1 MVLRFRHVAVALSLS
16 LIETSCTPAAPQI
29 KVFRRD
35 HALVID
41 FPWTL
46 SRWLGLQD
54 RNLCLR
60 HIEVFDAKSVV
71 WRLDYEADKSP
82 CVNVKVPIRMGAPV
96 EGFVASGPLVLH
108 AGRTYG
114 VGLDDLTRV
123 DFVPFTNR
131 PPRNVADWTEY
142 QKWFEAPC
150 GSRWSKCGNPGDGPR
165 I

>member
-1 MVLRFRHVAVALSLS
+1 M
-16 LIETSCTPAAPQI
+16 
-29 KVFRRD
+29 
-35 HALVID
+35 
-41 FPWTL
+41 
-46 SRWLGLQD
+46 
-54 RNLCLR
+54 
-60 HIEVFDAKSVV
+60 
-71 WRLDYEADKSP
+71 
-82 CVNVKVPIRMGAPV
+82 NVKVPIRMGAPV